1 MITDCDARLHISTF
15 PSFSFSQLSRQTAM
29 ARTTSIAVTDDFSA
43 ENGARPDNNA
53 HGMPQH
59 CQKVCSLTEED
70 DVAEFPAGGAHD
82 GRVVVAR
89 VDEEDADVGEDPA
102 DGEGDGADRPLG
114 RRAQVLRFQ
123 SVRNRAWVSNP
134 FGREQAPRNPM
145 IQPSKIYGMGG
156 GGHWGPIVTVTVV
169 ARSKYLQL
177 QLYE

>member
-1 MITDCDARLHISTF
+1 MGHDMTTM
-15 PSFSFSQLSRQTAM
+15 LSLNA
-29 ARTTSIAVTDDFSA
+29 AALPKSVLSA
-43 ENGARPDNNA
+43 
-53 HGMPQH
+53 H
-59 CQKVCSLTEED
+59 SLTEED

-123 SVRNRAWVSNP
+123 SVRSRAWVSNP

-177 QLYE
+177 LLYK

>member
-1 MITDCDARLHISTF
+1 
-15 PSFSFSQLSRQTAM
+15 
-29 ARTTSIAVTDDFSA
+29 
-43 ENGARPDNNA
+43 
-53 HGMPQH
+53 MPQH

-123 SVRNRAWVSNP
+123 SVRSRAWVSNP

-156 GGHWGPIVTVTVV
+156 GSHWGPIVTVTVV
-169 ARSKYLQL
+169 ARSKYWDGQKKSVKDCRSIIGLLLRMQ
-177 QLYE
+177 